1 MRNQNKK
8 ILFIAEGLFMYLRE
22 DDVKKLILTLQK
34 KFPGCELVCEVSNVY
49 IVKLL
54 KRKIWKKKFQ
64 RDYHLGKDVTLQ
76 FGIKDGKDIEKWNEG
91 ITFLD
96 EWTFFDDTENK
107 LGWMN
112 FLGRFEKMK
121 KAQWLVYY
129 QLNYRDFINF

>member
-1 MRNQNKK
+1 
-8 ILFIAEGLFMYLRE
+8 MYLRE
-22 DDVKKLILTLQK
+22 DDVKNLTLMLQK
-34 KFPGCELVCEVSNVY
+34 NFPGCELVCEVSNVY
-49 IVKLL
+49 VIKLL

-76 FGIKDGKDIEKWNEG
+76 FGIKDGKDIEKWSEG

-112 FLGRFEKMK
+112 FLGQFEKMK
-121 KAQWLVYY
+121 KAQWLVHY
-129 QLNYRDFINF
+129 QLN